1 MNHNE
6 DKRTKQ
12 IRFEF
17 VDYNPIF
24 NFCNYYSIVKY
35 LFTNIKITMTLFGL
49 FFAYNLGILFIAFIN
64 KYKRTLIL
72 TLILTILS
80 AATFFTL
87 LYVLDLIEKYLVN
100 KSMNHII

>member
-17 VDYNPIF
+17 KWITIPYLI
-24 NFCNYYSIVKY
+24 FCNYYSIVKY

-80 AATFFTL
+80 AATFF
-87 LYVLDLIEKYLVN
+87 YF
-100 KSMNHII
+100 IIRFWT

>member
-1 MNHNE
+1 MNNE

-17 VDYNPIF
+17 KCITIPYMVFAVIVLLLNIF
-24 NFCNYYSIVKY
+24 YS
-35 LFTNIKITMTLFGL
+35 NIKVTMTLFGL

-64 KYKRTLIL
+64 RYKRTLIL

-80 AATFFTL
+80 AAIFFIL
-87 LYVLDLIEKYLVN
+87 LYVFGLNREIFG
-100 KSMNHII
+100 

>member
-1 MNHNE
+1 MNNE

-17 VDYNPIF
+17 KWITIPYVIF
-24 NFCNYYSIVKY
+24 AVIVLLLNIFY
-35 LFTNIKITMTLFGL
+35 TNIKVTMALFGL
-49 FFAYNLGILFIAFIN
+49 FFAYNLGMLFIAFIN

-80 AATFFTL
+80 AATFFIL
-87 LYVLDLIEKYLVN
+87 LYVFGLNREIFG
-100 KSMNHII
+100 

>member
-17 VDYNPIF
+17 KWITIPYLIF
-24 NFCNYYSIVKY
+24 AIIILLLNIF
-35 LFTNIKITMTLFGL
+35 FTNIKITMTIFGL

-87 LYVLDLIEKYLVN
+87 LYVFGLNREIFG
-100 KSMNHII
+100 

>member
-1 MNHNE
+1 MNNE

-17 VDYNPIF
+17 KWITIPYVIF
-24 NFCNYYSIVKY
+24 AVIVLLLNIFY
-35 LFTNIKITMTLFGL
+35 TNIKVTMALFGL
-49 FFAYNLGILFIAFIN
+49 FFAYNLGMLFIAFIN

-80 AATFFTL
+80 ATTFFIL
-87 LYVLDLIEKYLVN
+87 LYVFGLNREIFG
-100 KSMNHII
+100 

>member
-1 MNHNE
+1 MNNE

-17 VDYNPIF
+17 RCITIPYIVFAIIVLLFNIF
-24 NFCNYYSIVKY
+24 Y
-35 LFTNIKITMTLFGL
+35 TNIKVTMALFGL

-64 KYKRTLIL
+64 RFKRTLIL
-72 TLILTILS
+72 SLILTVLS

-87 LYVLDLIEKYLVN
+87 LYVFGLNREIFG
-100 KSMNHII
+100 